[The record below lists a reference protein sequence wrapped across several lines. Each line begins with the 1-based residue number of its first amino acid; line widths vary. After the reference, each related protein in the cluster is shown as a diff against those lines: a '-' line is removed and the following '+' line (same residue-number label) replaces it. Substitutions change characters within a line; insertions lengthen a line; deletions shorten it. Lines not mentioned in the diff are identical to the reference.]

1 MFCRVNSVAME
12 GLSSYMVNVE
22 VDVGKGL
29 PVFDMGGYLAGEV
42 KEAKER
48 VRVALKNSGY
58 ELRPQRITI
67 NISPADVRKD
77 GTGFDL
83 PIALGIL
90 GANSEIRTQ
99 ELKEGIVIG
108 ELSLDGTVNPV
119 RGVLPSVCAAVQH
132 GYSYCIV
139 PAGNYA
145 EGKLVKGI
153 NIIGVHSVK
162 EAVEYLNAKKVP
174 KVNGVDCGEIGSDDE
189 RLDFS
194 DIKGQETAKRATM
207 VAVAGMHNILYVGAP
222 GSGKTMLAKRIPT
235 IMPVM
240 TFEEQL
246 EVSKV
251 YSIAGLV
258 NRKAPLIKERP
269 FRAPNH
275 SVTLT
280 ALLGGG
286 RIPMPGEVTLSGK
299 GVMFLDE
306 LTEYRPSVLESLRQ
320 PLEDKKVCIVRLKQ
334 SCSFP
339 ADFMLAAAMNPCKC
353 GYYPDRSR
361 CHCTDYDIKRFI
373 GKISRPFWD
382 RLDICVQVNDVG
394 PDRIREREVELRGT
408 SAYMR
413 GKVEQARKRQLERF
427 ADTGI
432 YFNSQM
438 DSSQVQRYCVLGREE
453 QEFMNRVY
461 QSFNLTARGYYR
473 ILKTARTIA
482 DIEENENITV
492 EHLSEALS
500 YRSYQA
506 VIG

>member
-1 MFCRVNSVAME
+1 MAME

-90 GANSEIRTQ
+90 GANR
-99 ELKEGIVIG
+99 ELGTEELENGIIIG

-119 RGVLPSVCAAVQH
+119 RGILPSVCAAVER
-132 GYSYCIV
+132 GFKYCIL

-145 EGKLVKGI
+145 EGRLVKGI
-153 NIIGVHSVK
+153 DIIGVHSIK
-162 EAVEYLNAKKVP
+162 EAVEYLNDKKVP
-174 KVNGVDCGEIGSDDE
+174 QINETDLSESGNKEKE
-189 RLDFS
+189 LDFS
-194 DIKGQETAKRATM
+194 DIRGQETAKRATM

-222 GSGKTMLAKRIPT
+222 GSGKTMLARRIPS

-246 EVSKV
+246 ELSKI

-258 NRKAPLIKERP
+258 NQKAPLIKQRP

-275 SVTLT
+275 SITST

-286 RIPMPGEVTLSGK
+286 RIPVPGEVTLSGK

-306 LTEYRPSVLESLRQ
+306 LTEYRPTVLEALRQ
-320 PLEDKKVCIVRLKQ
+320 PLEDKNVCIVRLKQ
-334 SCSFP
+334 KCSFP

-361 CHCTDYDIKRFI
+361 CHCTDYEIKRFI
-373 GKISRPFWD
+373 GKISKPFWD
-382 RLDICVQVNDVG
+382 RLDICIQVNDVG
-394 PDRIREREVELRGT
+394 PDTIRRKVDEKGT
-408 SAYMR
+408 SEYMR
-413 GKVEQARKRQLERF
+413 SRVEAARQRQLKRF
-427 ADTGI
+427 ADTEI
-432 YFNSQM
+432 HFNSQM
-438 DSSQVQRYCVLGREE
+438 DSSQVQKYCVLDKQE
-453 QEFMNRVY
+453 QEFMDKVY
-461 QSFNLTARGYYR
+461 TSFQLTARGYYR

-482 DIEENENITV
+482 DIEEAEKITI

-506 VIG
+506 VVG